1 MSRRVVIP
9 SQPPPNPD
17 EKQRPR
23 MSNPAPPDPAA
34 ATHPRP
40 VESHGPAGATARV
53 FLRGLA
59 ITLPSILTVVILI
72 WLAGLVYDY
81 VVAPV
86 SGLVRLSIAQVIRE
100 DVPTES
106 LVRPDRPADLEY
118 TGRRYRLRPGVN
130 PAFGEGRLS
139 ARDVAERAGGGDV
152 FVPLGRRAAPYADFA
167 EVAEGLPPGGY
178 PLSATDLYMELAT
191 ERYFG
196 SHFLLSALAVLIA
209 LAAIYF
215 IGRLVGVRVG
225 AWLVRKV
232 EDDVLGRLPV
242 ISRVYGSV
250 KQVTD
255 FLFAE
260 RQFEANRV
268 VAVEYPRKGT
278 WSVGFVTGEGM
289 RGMAD
294 AAGEPMYSV
303 LMPTSP
309 MPMTGFTISVPR
321 SACVELDLTIEQAFQ
336 FCLSCGVLVPPQQS
350 ADGRGGVGS
359 NGASHGPTYA
369 APVPV
374 GAAK

>member
-1 MSRRVVIP
+1 MTTPVP
-9 SQPPPNPD
+9 T
-17 EKQRPR
+17 
-23 MSNPAPPDPAA
+23 DPAA
-34 ATHPRP
+34 ANGVSPDAPRP
-40 VESHGPAGATARV
+40 ADSQGAAGATARV

-59 ITLPSILTVVILI
+59 ITLPSILTVVILL

-100 DVPTES
+100 DVPTDR
-106 LVRPDRPADLEY
+106 LARPADPADLEY
-118 TGRRYRLRPGVN
+118 VERHYRVRRGATPS
-130 PAFGEGRLS
+130 FGEGRVS
-139 ARDVAERAGGGDV
+139 AADALERPGSADV
-152 FVPLGRRAAPYADFA
+152 FVPLGRRAVPYADFV
-167 EVAEGLPPGGY
+167 EVAEEMPPGEH
-178 PLSATDLYMELAT
+178 PTSATDLYMELAT

-215 IGRLVGVRVG
+215 VGRLVGVRVG

-232 EDDVLGRLPV
+232 EDDILGRLPV

-268 VAVEYPRKGT
+268 VAVEYPRRGT

-289 RGMAD
+289 TGMAD
-294 AAGEPMYSV
+294 AAGEPLYSV

-336 FCLSCGVLVPPQQS
+336 FCLSCGVLVPPQQTG
-350 ADGRGGVGS
+350 DVRPGS
-359 NGASHGPTYA
+359 NGRSLDKPHGPTYA
-369 APVPV
+369 APLPA
-374 GAAK
+374 GAVE